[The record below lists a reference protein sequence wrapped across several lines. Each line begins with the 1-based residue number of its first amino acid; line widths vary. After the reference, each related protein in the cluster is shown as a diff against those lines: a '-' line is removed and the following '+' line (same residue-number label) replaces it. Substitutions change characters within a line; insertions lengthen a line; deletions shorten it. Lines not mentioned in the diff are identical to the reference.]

1 MADYSDLVP
10 AYLRPSVSDGTRLKP
25 SITTSNYSGGTPSAA
40 NEVKPS
46 LMYADGT
53 LKESVADAVGLKASW
68 LLAGSPR
75 PPNTAPVASS
85 VAFTGTE
92 TVGETLT
99 RTYSYSDADGDSE
112 GSSTTQWYRADDGS
126 GTNEAAISGATSSTY
141 TLVSADEGKF
151 IRVGVTPVAATGTS
165 PGTEAFSSYSGA
177 IVAPSL
183 TEVATTTVS
192 GGAVSSISITVNL
205 EAGKSY
211 RFASGLYG
219 TASALTSVI
228 RINSDNANTDYRR
241 GRIYSANLTGDN
253 ISQSAVPTLS
263 LASGEEGSFMGAV
276 GLLNSTPYFRV
287 SGVQQTATSRNQQY
301 GVFHVGESTVATI
314 QAVSTSTNIANNSW
328 LTCWRID

>member
-40 NEVKPS
+40 DEVKPS

-85 VAFTGTE
+85 VAFTGTQ

-126 GTNEAAISGATSSTY
+126 GTNEAAISGATSATY
-141 TLVSADEGKF
+141 TLQAADEGKF

-177 IVAPSL
+177 IAAAGL

-192 GGAVSSISITVNL
+192 GGAVSSMSITVNL
-205 EAGKSY
+205 VAGKSY
-211 RFASGLYG
+211 RYGYGVERVSGTTAVTVEINNDATAGNYDRGNMDG
-219 TASALTSVI
+219 TSLADSNALLSNNPASA
-228 RINSDNANTDYRR
+228 
-241 GRIYSANLTGDN
+241 GDV
-253 ISQSAVPTLS
+253 AT
-263 LASGEEGSFMGAV
+263 AFGAI
-276 GLLNSTPYFRV
+276 GLLNATPYI
-287 SGVQQTATSRNQQY
+287 
-301 GVFHVGESTVATI
+301 VGQSTQVAASARAQAGSVINTNESTVATI
-314 QAVSTSTNIANNSW
+314 TIQGGSAEIANGSW
-328 LTCWRID
+328 LTCWRLD

>member
-40 NEVKPS
+40 DEVKPS

-92 TVGETLT
+92 QVGETLT
-99 RTYSYSDADGDSE
+99 RTYSYSDADGDAE
-112 GSSTTQWYRADDGS
+112 GVSTTQWYRADDGT

-151 IRVGVTPVAATGTS
+151 IRVGVVPVAATGTS

-177 IVAPSL
+177 IAAAGTSARAML
-183 TEVATTTVS
+183 ANRQTQGTDGGSFTSGARRTATLNTEVYDPDGIV
-192 GGAVSSISITVNL
+192 
-205 EAGKSY
+205 
-211 RFASGLYG
+211 
-219 TASALTSVI
+219 
-228 RINSDNANTDYRR
+228 
-241 GRIYSANLTGDN
+241 
-253 ISQSAVPTLS
+253 TLS
-263 LASGEEGSFMGAV
+263 SNQFTLGA
-276 GLLNSTPYFRV
+276 GTYHITFRSYGYNCDGHKAWLYNV
-287 SGVQQTATSRNQQY
+287 TDATD
-301 GVFHVGESTVATI
+301 E
-314 QAVSTSTNIANNSW
+314 AVSTSLRAAVSATGNNRVNGSVVVTIASSKTFELQKQCQTTRATDGLGLNANFDVEQYDFVDI
-328 LTCWRID
+328 LQVA